1 MKKAILLVLLI
12 GGGLGMNPS
21 VQAQT
26 KKVLADKIVGQVGDK
41 IILRSDVINAV
52 ADAKRQTQGQDHV
65 ILPTECQV
73 LEGFLIRKA
82 MVLQAQKDS
91 LPVSDEEVESA
102 MDLRIRRLIMEYGS
116 KDVLEEIAGK
126 TVYQI
131 KEDNKEAIK
140 EGKLA
145 DAMQARIVDNVKI
158 TPTEVKA
165 YYNKTPKDSLPYYE
179 SEIEISQVVVHP
191 KANKDVED
199 YVAKQ
204 MYDYKKQIE
213 AGTQKIDQLAK
224 L

>member
-116 KDVLEEIAGK
+116 KDVLE
-126 TVYQI
+126 
-131 KEDNKEAIK
+131 
-140 EGKLA
+140 
-145 DAMQARIVDNVKI
+145 
-158 TPTEVKA
+158 
-165 YYNKTPKDSLPYYE
+165 
-179 SEIEISQVVVHP
+179 
-191 KANKDVED
+191 
-199 YVAKQ
+199 
-204 MYDYKKQIE
+204 
-213 AGTQKIDQLAK
+213 
-224 L
+224 